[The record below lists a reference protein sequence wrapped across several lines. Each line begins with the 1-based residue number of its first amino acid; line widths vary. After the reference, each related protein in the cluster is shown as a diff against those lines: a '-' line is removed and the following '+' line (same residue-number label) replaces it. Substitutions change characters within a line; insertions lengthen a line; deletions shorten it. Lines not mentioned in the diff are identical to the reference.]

1 MPLSVTDSQQRV
13 VWRGDFDAFGVPQLR
28 NAGGAPARSVAMPL
42 RMAGQYAD
50 SETGLYYNVHR
61 YYDPA
66 QGRYITP
73 DPVGLA
79 VGRDS
84 YSYAEG
90 NPLAHVDPSGLFA
103 IPGAAFIG
111 LDVLPQSDGGH
122 GDLVRIAFAQYA
134 REVGEARFSQ
144 TLIDMIVINNYH
156 TDAASNL
163 LGGSGGQF
171 VAANHFDNPNDGPVW
186 LDADGKTPTAGYS
199 GANGNA
205 SWIQKALDQM
215 NSNRNVYNKVTKLG
229 VYQDISEA
237 IGRFGQN
244 THTLADFYAHTNW
257 VDGADRGGCVKN
269 WVRTLSSKP
278 TQPAPPGTV
287 YEAGAGGSVRVY
299 EVGYVPTGLGN
310 TTVWDESVNDK
321 LFSGTVSLISDVKS
335 CTTDISCSSD
345 KTSHGY
351 WNKDEHT
358 TAGGGASYT
367 ADEANA
373 FADNKQ
379 YYWQVGTYDPAN
391 PPDVASNYG
400 TSWYGEAGKTKAE
413 LKKGD
418 RVFVR
423 AKITNRH
430 EMAYSL
436 AIEATKKEIA
446 RLYDGAAGTKVGS
459 LDLQSVFKMDAAALG
474 QNSVSYGKLPPK
486 K

>member
-1 MPLSVTDSQQRV
+1 
-13 VWRGDFDAFGVPQLR
+13 
-28 NAGGAPARSVAMPL
+28 
-42 RMAGQYAD
+42 
-50 SETGLYYNVHR
+50 
-61 YYDPA
+61 
-66 QGRYITP
+66 
-73 DPVGLA
+73 
-79 VGRDS
+79 
-84 YSYAEG
+84 
-90 NPLAHVDPSGLFA
+90 
-103 IPGAAFIG
+103 
-111 LDVLPQSDGGH
+111 
-122 GDLVRIAFAQYA
+122 
-134 REVGEARFSQ
+134 
-144 TLIDMIVINNYH
+144 
-156 TDAASNL
+156 
-163 LGGSGGQF
+163 
-171 VAANHFDNPNDGPVW
+171 
-186 LDADGKTPTAGYS
+186 
-199 GANGNA
+199 
-205 SWIQKALDQM
+205 
-215 NSNRNVYNKVTKLG
+215 

-367 ADEANA
+367 AAETEALSKNDQ
-373 FADNKQ
+373 F
-379 YYWQVGTYDPAN
+379 YWKVETYDPAKSYN
-391 PPDVASNYG
+391 ADEYG
-400 TSWYGEAGKTKAE
+400 ISWMGEGGKPLSQ

-418 RVFVR
+418 RIFV
-423 AKITNRH
+423 ASEIKNRH

-446 RLYDGAAGTKVGS
+446 RLYDGAAGIKVGA
-459 LDLQSVFKMDAAALG
+459 LDLQAVFKMDAAALG
-474 QNSVSYGKLPPK
+474 QNSVSYSKLPPK